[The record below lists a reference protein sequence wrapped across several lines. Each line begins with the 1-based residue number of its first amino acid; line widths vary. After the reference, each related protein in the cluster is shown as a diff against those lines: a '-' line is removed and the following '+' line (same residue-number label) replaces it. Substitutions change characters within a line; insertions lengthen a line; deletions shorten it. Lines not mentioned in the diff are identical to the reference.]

1 MSKRKDL
8 ILEKAGIKPKRDKLY
23 NSSKDIKFI
32 SEVGPQGGISFEH
45 EKFTLTGRGYEACIY
60 VYGYP
65 HEVDYHWLYY
75 LSNIKDTIF
84 VLDIASIDKTAI
96 KKNLNRAMEEHLAR
110 KNTAKTVSEAINAN
124 KLFQESTELYAEI
137 AEYGA
142 IMKTIIARIYVP
154 AFTLAECDKRVSE
167 IIEDLSGKGF
177 KATVCINETKSDY
190 RNTFL
195 SFSQQK
201 RTMYARQ
208 GQGMLSST
216 LALGNPFH
224 FTKLSDPQGAFYGTT
239 ETGGSVIFDLF
250 RITQLRNSYDGI
262 IVGVKGSGKS
272 TLLKKTLLDRIAR
285 GDKVRVFDA
294 ADDFLEL
301 SNVLYGKTIDLSGG
315 TGGIINALQIL
326 NIGENDRISYINHIA
341 KVATIYKY
349 LKPEAKTEEVLVLK
363 RLLRLLYI
371 DYGIIDNSGKFV
383 KPLSS
388 YKPKDFPIWSDFL
401 NLINKEMVKSYLASN
416 IEKSDGEYDS
426 VTGEIT
432 EEEFFNKDALLNH
445 ITDYIASISLQIED
459 MCTSYGD
466 IFNQHTNI
474 EDFSSEQLVRFDIKN
489 LINFESN
496 VFDAQIF
503 QALSL
508 CWAACCE
515 DGKKMKDLWDKRE
528 IDWRDIKRSVIL
540 IDEAHRVVSAKKL
553 AGIDQLLLFSRE
565 GRKYFISLILAT
577 QSIRDFVPDD
587 ATGLAVEQIKT
598 LFELATYK
606 WVMRQDA
613 NCQQKLL
620 DIFSGIFTASQ
631 VSNVHQLEQGEALL
645 SVGGEESIKFHV
657 DCSDDELR
665 IFSGGA

>member
-1 MSKRKDL
+1 MGFSLDNIKEKIGVQNSKDR
-8 ILEKAGIKPKRDKLY
+8 IY
-23 NSSKDIKFI
+23 TNSRDIKFI
-32 SEVGPQGGISFEH
+32 QEVGPQGGLSFKH

-60 VYGYP
+60 IYGYP

-84 VLDIASIDKTAI
+84 VLDISSIDKAAI
-96 KKNLNRAMEEHLAR
+96 RKNLNRTMEEHASR
-110 KNTAKTVSEAINAN
+110 RNTAKTISEAINAN
-124 KLFQESTELYAEI
+124 KLLQESTELYTEV

-167 IIEDLSGKGF
+167 IIEDLNGKGF

-195 SFSQQK
+195 NYTQQQK
-201 RTMYARQ
+201 TIYGRF

-224 FTKLSDPQGAFYGTT
+224 FTKLSDPEGSFYGTT

-250 RITQLRNSYDGI
+250 RITQMRNSYDGI

-272 TLLKKTLLDRIAR
+272 TLLKKTLLDRVSR

-294 ADDFLEL
+294 ADEFLEL
-301 SNVLYGKTIDLSGG
+301 TEMLYGKSIDLSGG
-315 TGGIINALQIL
+315 EKGIINALQIL

-349 LKPEAKTEEVLVLK
+349 LKPEARTEEVLVLK

-371 DYGIIDNSGKFV
+371 DYGIIDNSGNFV
-383 KPLSS
+383 KPLSEL
-388 YKPKDFPIWSDFL
+388 KAKDFPIWSDFL
-401 NLINKEMVKSYLASN
+401 SLVKKEMVKSYLTN
-416 IEKSDGEYDS
+416 TITKSEEEYDS
-426 VTGEIT
+426 LTGEIKLEKAT
-432 EEEFFNKDALLNH
+432 DMDVLITH
-445 ITDYIASISLQIED
+445 ISDYIASISLQVED

-466 IFNQHTNI
+466 IFNKHTTI
-474 EDFSSEQLVRFDIKN
+474 EDFSSEQLVRFDVSN
-489 LINFESN
+489 LLNFETN
-496 VFDAQIF
+496 IFDAQIF

-508 CWAACCE
+508 CWDSCVQ
-515 DGKKMKDLWDKRE
+515 DGKKMKALWDKRE

-540 IDEAHRVVSAKKL
+540 IDEAHRIVSAKKL

-598 LFELATYK
+598 LFELSTYK

-620 DIFSGIFTASQ
+620 DIFSGIFTGSQ
-631 VSNVHQLEQGEALL
+631 VANVHQLEQGEALL

-665 IFSGGA
+665 IFAGGA